1 MYLET
6 ERLVIR
12 RPETKDV
19 DDYLE
24 FRNSEFVLKYNG
36 MTKTTR
42 ERALRQFEGETSEF
56 VLEKKEKG
64 KVIGIISLEE
74 DSLRYGVESKEL
86 SYFLSENEARKGY
99 MKEALGAVIDHI
111 FREEKLQC
119 VAARSFAPNTASRKL
134 LESLGFH
141 QDGYIPKCVKGYG
154 DVVFDDTLYSLFREE
169 WK

>member
-6 ERLVIR
+6 KRLIIR
-12 RPETKDV
+12 KPETKDV

-36 MTKTTR
+36 MTKTSR
-42 ERALRQFEGETSEF
+42 ERAVRRFGEEISEY
-56 VLEKKEKG
+56 VLEKKDNG
-64 KVIGIISLEE
+64 KVVGVVSIDE
-74 DSLRYGVESKEL
+74 DSLRYGVASKEL
-86 SYFLSENEARKGY
+86 SYFLSESEAQKGF
-99 MKEALGAVIDHI
+99 MKEALGAVIDHL

-119 VAARSFAPNTASRKL
+119 VAARSFAPNVASRKL

-141 QDGYIPKCVKGYG
+141 QVGYIPKCVKGYG